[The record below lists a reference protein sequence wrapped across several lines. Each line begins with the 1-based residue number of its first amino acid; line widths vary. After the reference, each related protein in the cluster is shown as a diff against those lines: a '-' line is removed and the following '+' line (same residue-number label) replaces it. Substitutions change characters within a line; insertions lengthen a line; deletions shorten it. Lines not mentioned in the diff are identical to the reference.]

1 MVAPELS
8 TTRLNW
14 LRAAVLGAND
24 GIISVASIILGV
36 IAATTSE
43 EALLTAGFAG
53 LIAGALSMGLGE
65 YVSVSSQRDSERAF
79 IEEEKRK
86 LMDNPEGELAELADI
101 YAQKGLSAKTAQLVA
116 GELTAHDAVKA
127 HLEAQLNLDEDDLS
141 NPTHAAL
148 ASAVSFTA
156 GALVPLVTVVL
167 LAPGQRFIGTFV
179 AVLIALSL
187 TGYLSASIG
196 GAKRRKA
203 VVRLLLGGAFAM
215 IATYGIGYIFGIT
228 VL

>member
-1 MVAPELS
+1 MVTPELS

-36 IAATTSE
+36 IAATSSE

-65 YVSVSSQRDSERAF
+65 YVSVSSQRDSEKAF
-79 IEEEKRK
+79 IAEEKEK
-86 LMDNPEGELAELADI
+86 LAANPEGELHELADI
-101 YAQKGLSAKTAQLVA
+101 YAAKGLSAKTAMVVA
-116 GELTAHDAVKA
+116 KELTAHDAVKA
-127 HLEAQLNLDEDDLS
+127 HLEAELNLDEDDLS
-141 NPTHAAL
+141 NPTHAAV
-148 ASAVSFTA
+148 ASAVSFTV

-167 LAPGQRFIGTFV
+167 LPPEQRFGGTFL
-179 AVLIALSL
+179 AVLVALFV
-187 TGYLSASIG
+187 TGYTSALVG
-196 GAKRRKA
+196 GAKKRKA
-203 VVRLLLGGAFAM
+203 VARLIAGGAAAM
-215 IATYGIGYIFGIT
+215 LATYLIGYIFGIT

>member
-1 MVAPELS
+1 MVTPELS

-36 IAATTSE
+36 IAATSSE

-86 LMDNPEGELAELADI
+86 LADNPEGELAELAEI
-101 YAQKGLSAKTAQLVA
+101 YAAKGLSMKTANQVA
-116 GELTAHDAVKA
+116 KELSAHDAVKA

-141 NPTHAAL
+141 NPVHAAI

-156 GALVPLVTVVL
+156 GALVPLVTVVM
-167 LAPGQRFIGTFV
+167 LAPEQRFVGTFI
-179 AVLIALSL
+179 AVLIALSA
-187 TGYLSASIG
+187 TGYLSASVG
-196 GAKRRKA
+196 GAKRRSA
-203 VVRLLLGGAFAM
+203 VARLVVGGALAM
-215 IATYGIGYIFGIT
+215 LATYGIGYLFGVT